1 MQKHYVS
8 NTRAPTV
15 LLWCKNVTWR
25 TQGTNRPPLV
35 QKTLRVK
42 HGAPTDL
49 LWCKKRAPNDLLD
62 VNIHHVYYMYY
73 IYDCKKTVLFTFSLI
88 TSILLW
94 RYFIRRHIFLRG
106 FEEIILRLCQHPQK
120 HVTKSYKN
128 QGNFVSNSPMSKN
141 RYFWH
146 LNSKK

>member
-94 RYFIRRHIFLRG
+94 RYFIRRHIFWGALKRSSWDYVNTHKNMWQKAIKTK
-106 FEEIILRLCQHPQK
+106 EILSATLQCLKIDI
-120 HVTKSYKN
+120 
-128 QGNFVSNSPMSKN
+128 FDI
-141 RYFWH
+141 
-146 LNSKK
+146 